1 MSQKKCIDTTHN
13 GMLTSK
19 IHFTPLL
26 QQITCPWRKFSQN
39 TSKSIKKKLWP
50 DTSIYDGEGSRTP
63 FHGYKLIDPLKNL
76 RSTPVLRTKELSLVI
91 LRITKLRM

>member
-1 MSQKKCIDTTHN
+1 MTLNQGGDFLFLDDRRERQ
-13 GMLTSK
+13 GGG
-19 IHFTPLL
+19 
-26 QQITCPWRKFSQN
+26 QPWSCGPDGEE
-39 TSKSIKKKLWP
+39 IL